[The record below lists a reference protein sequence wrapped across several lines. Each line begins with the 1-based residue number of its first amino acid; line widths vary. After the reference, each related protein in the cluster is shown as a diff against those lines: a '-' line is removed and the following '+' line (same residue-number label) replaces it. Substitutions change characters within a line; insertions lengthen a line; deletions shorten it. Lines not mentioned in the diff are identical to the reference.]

1 MKRLSFLA
9 VLAVLCMSSL
19 SYAQFASTG
28 TTTLSVTVAPEA
40 AIRIDTASTA
50 LNTSGANFANPYTGT
65 TNFTY
70 KVRTTKTGGSGTIT
84 LKVTT
89 DFSGTGGPS
98 VATPPTAGDLLA
110 YTCSAAGVGTAC
122 SSAVNASTASST
134 NVVTFGA
141 DAKSA
146 ISGDTGSV
154 VWSLTNDPAYAT
166 GSYNA
171 TVTFTVSAA

>member
-1 MKRLSFLA
+1 
-9 VLAVLCMSSL
+9 MSSL
-19 SYAQFASTG
+19 SYAQFAGTG
-28 TTTLSVTVAPEA
+28 TTTLSVAVATEA
-40 AIRIDTASTA
+40 AIRIDTSSTA
-50 LNTSGANFANPYTGT
+50 LATSGTNFANPYTGT

-70 KVRTTKTGGSGTIT
+70 KVRTTKTGGSGSIT

-89 DFSGTGGPS
+89 DFSASGGPS
-98 VATPPTAGDLLA
+98 VASPPTAGDALTYA
-110 YTCSAAGVGTAC
+110 CSVAGVGTAC
-122 SSAVNASTASST
+122 SSSVTASTSSST

-146 ISGDTGSV
+146 IGGDTGSV
-154 VWSLTNDPAYAT
+154 VWSLTNDPVYAT

>member
-1 MKRLSFLA
+1 MKRLNVLA

-28 TTTLSVTVAPEA
+28 TTTLSVTVGTEA
-40 AIRIDTASTA
+40 AIQIDTASTT
-50 LNTSGANFANPYTGT
+50 LGTSGGNFGNPYTGT

-70 KVRTTKTGGSGTIT
+70 KVRTTQSSGTGSIT

-89 DFSGTGGPS
+89 DFSGTGSPS
-98 VATPPTAGDLLA
+98 VGSPVNGDLLT
-110 YTCSAAGVGTAC
+110 YTCSNTGVGTAC
-122 SSAVNASTASST
+122 SSAQTASTSAST

-141 DAKSA
+141 NAKSTSA
-146 ISGDTGSV
+146 GDHGSV
-154 VWSLTNDPAYAT
+154 AWSLTNDPAYAT
-166 GSYNA
+166 GTYNA

>member
-1 MKRLSFLA
+1 MKRLNVLA

-19 SYAQFASTG
+19 SYAQFAGTG
-28 TTTLSVTVAPEA
+28 TTTLAVTVGSEA

-50 LNTSGANFANPYTGT
+50 LTASGTTFANPYSGT

-70 KVRTTKTGGSGTIT
+70 KVRTTKVGGSGTIT

-89 DFSGTGGPS
+89 DFSGSGGPS
-98 VATPPTAGDLLA
+98 VATPPAGDSLS
-110 YTCSAAGVGTAC
+110 YTCSVGGVGTPGPTP
-122 SSAVNASTASST
+122 VNASTSSST
-134 NVVTFGA
+134 NCVTFGA

-146 ISGDTGSV
+146 FGGDAGSV
-154 VWSLTNDPAYAT
+154 AWSLTNDPAYST

-171 TVTFTVSAA
+171 TVTFTVSAV

>member
-1 MKRLSFLA
+1 MKRLSVLA

-28 TTTLSVTVAPEA
+28 TTTLSVTVGTEA
-40 AIRIDTASTA
+40 SIHIDTSSTA
-50 LNTSGANFANPYTGT
+50 LNTSGGNFGNPYTGT

-70 KVRTTKTGGSGTIT
+70 KVRTKQSGGLGSIT

-89 DFSGTGGPS
+89 DFTGTGSPS
-98 VATPPTAGDLLA
+98 VGSPANGDLLT
-110 YTCSAAGVGTAC
+110 YTCSLAGVGTAC
-122 SSAVNASTASST
+122 SSAVTASTTSDT

-141 DAKSA
+141 NAKSA
-146 ISGDTGSV
+146 SAGDTGSV
-154 VWSLTNDPAYAT
+154 AWSLTNDPAYAT
-166 GSYNA
+166 GTYNA

>member
-1 MKRLSFLA
+1 MKRLSVLA

-28 TTTLSVTVAPEA
+28 TTTLAVTVGPEA

-50 LNTSGANFANPYTGT
+50 LTASGTNFANPYSGT

-70 KVRTTKTGGSGTIT
+70 KVRTTKVGGSGTIT

-89 DFSGTGGPS
+89 DFAGAGGPS
-98 VATPPTAGDLLA
+98 VGTPPTAGDALT
-110 YTCSAAGVGTAC
+110 YTCSVVSVGTAC
-122 SSAVNASTASST
+122 SAPVTASTASST
-134 NVVTFGA
+134 NVLTFGA
-141 DAKSA
+141 DAKSPIA
-146 ISGDTGSV
+146 GDPGSV
-154 VWSLTNDPAYAT
+154 VWSLTNDPVYST

>member
-1 MKRLSFLA
+1 MKRLNVLA

-28 TTTLSVTVAPEA
+28 TTTLSVTVGTEA

-50 LNTSGANFANPYTGT
+50 LNTSGGNFGNPYTGT

-70 KVRTTKTGGSGTIT
+70 KVRTTKAGGNGTIT

-89 DFSGTGGPS
+89 DFTGAGGPS
-98 VATPPTAGDLLA
+98 VTTPPTAGDLLT
-110 YTCSAAGVGTAC
+110 YTCTAASVGTAC
-122 SSAVNASTASST
+122 PSAVTASTSSAT
-134 NVVTFGA
+134 NVVSFGA

-146 ISGDTGSV
+146 IAGDAGSV

>member
-1 MKRLSFLA
+1 MKRLSILA

-28 TTTLSVTVAPEA
+28 TTTLSVTVGTEA
-40 AIRIDTASTA
+40 AIRIDTSATTLA
-50 LNTSGANFANPYTGT
+50 TSGGNFGNPYTGT

-70 KVRTTKTGGSGTIT
+70 KVRTTQSGGSGAIT

-89 DFSGTGGPS
+89 DFDGTGGPK
-98 VATPPTAGDLLA
+98 VTPPPTAGDALT
-110 YTCSAAGVGTAC
+110 YSCTKSGVGTAC
-122 SSAVNASTASST
+122 TGPLTASTATDT

-141 DAKSA
+141 NAKSA
-146 ISGDTGSV
+146 IAGDTGSV
-154 VWSLTNDPAYAT
+154 AWSLTNDPAYAT
-166 GSYNA
+166 GTYTA